1 MFGVLNNR
9 ETGGIMFSL
18 AQELRMQRAYEL
30 ACRQLLGSQNQYV
43 QSGNLVGLETEVGLY
58 NPTLS
63 HGQVGTVRDEVMT
76 QVGGTYELGLHQ
88 LEVSP
93 LPVSLDGGFG
103 AVVAGHR
110 SVSEHIARACRERGV
125 SLVRCGTNPFLH
137 GLQPPRT
144 NTPKYQRVPDFQD
157 LHRRKDLVCVVGGVD
172 VDAAVV
178 SLCQAF
184 QINVQ
189 ARSFEHGINL
199 LNYSFMAGPYLLVL
213 AANARYVQCSDTGF
227 ADVRMHAWQL
237 THDTRTRRQLRK
249 GYGPR
254 VGLPERYFGSV
265 SDYLQRIARFP
276 FILDN
281 PDAALQI
288 AIGMTWLDAR
298 IKFIEQS
305 VVVELRNLPTQAE
318 WEDEVALTA
327 AYLGMLAYC
336 DHYRLPLMPIDRVA
350 DNRMSAM
357 QYGLNGR
364 MWLDGEQASAA
375 HATEVW
381 LCRAEEGLRLR
392 GLHDACVWL
401 ERLYSRLKVGC
412 PSEQL
417 AGMLERNPRP
427 TEQQLAAAMQA
438 LNMLQ

>member
-1 MFGVLNNR
+1 
-9 ETGGIMFSL
+9 MFSL
-18 AQELRMQRAYEL
+18 AQELRMRRAYEL
-30 ACRQLLGSQNQYV
+30 VCRQLLLAEGEYV
-43 QSGNLVGLETEVGLY
+43 QAGNLVGLETEVGLY
-58 NPTLS
+58 APTLS
-63 HGQVGTVRDEVMT
+63 HDQVGTLRDGVMS

-93 LPVSLDGGFG
+93 LPVSLESGFW
-103 AVVAGHR
+103 AVAEGHR
-110 SVSEHIARACRERGV
+110 SVSENIARACRERDV
-125 SLVRCGTNPFLH
+125 CLVRCGTNPFLD

-157 LHRRKDLVCVVGGVD
+157 FHRRKDLACVVGD
-172 VDAAVV
+172 VEIDAAVV

-189 ARSFEHGINL
+189 AQSFEHGVNL
-199 LNYSFMAGPYLLVL
+199 LNYSFMVGPYLLSL
-213 AANARYVQCSDTGF
+213 AANARYVQCSDTAF

-254 VGLPERYFGSV
+254 VGLPERYFDSV
-265 SDYLQRIARFP
+265 QDYLWRIARFP

-281 PDAALQI
+281 QDAALQI

-305 VVVELRNLPTQAE
+305 AVVELRNLPTQAE

-336 DHYRLPLMPIDRVA
+336 EHYRLLRMPIDRVA

-357 QYGLNGR
+357 QHGLNGR
-364 MWLDGEQASAA
+364 MWLDGDQASAA

-381 LCRAEEGLRLR
+381 LRRAEEGLRLR
-392 GLHDACVWL
+392 GLHDACMWL
-401 ERLYSRLKVGC
+401 ERLYSRLRVGC

-417 AGMLERNPRP
+417 ARMLECNPRP
-427 TEQQLAAAMQA
+427 TKEQLATAMQA

>member
-1 MFGVLNNR
+1 M
-9 ETGGIMFSL
+9 
-18 AQELRMQRAYEL
+18 
-30 ACRQLLGSQNQYV
+30 
-43 QSGNLVGLETEVGLY
+43 
-58 NPTLS
+58 
-63 HGQVGTVRDEVMT
+63 
-76 QVGGTYELGLHQ
+76 
-88 LEVSP
+88 
-93 LPVSLDGGFG
+93 
-103 AVVAGHR
+103 
-110 SVSEHIARACRERGV
+110 
-125 SLVRCGTNPFLH
+125 
-137 GLQPPRT
+137 
-144 NTPKYQRVPDFQD
+144 
-157 LHRRKDLVCVVGGVD
+157 
-172 VDAAVV
+172 
-178 SLCQAF
+178 
-184 QINVQ
+184 
-189 ARSFEHGINL
+189 
-199 LNYSFMAGPYLLVL
+199 
-213 AANARYVQCSDTGF
+213 
-227 ADVRMHAWQL
+227 
-237 THDTRTRRQLRK
+237 
-249 GYGPR
+249 
-254 VGLPERYFGSV
+254 GLPERYFGSV

-288 AIGMTWLDAR
+288 AVGMTWLDAR

-336 DHYRLPLMPIDRVA
+336 DHHRLLPMPIDRVA

-357 QYGLNGR
+357 QYGLNAR

-381 LCRAEEGLRLR
+381 LRRAEEGLRHR
-392 GLHDACVWL
+392 GLHDASVWL

-427 TEQQLAAAMQA
+427 TEQQLAAAMRA

>member
-1 MFGVLNNR
+1 
-9 ETGGIMFSL
+9 MFSL
-18 AQELRMQRAYEL
+18 AQELRMRRAYEL
-30 ACRQLLGSQNQYV
+30 ACGQLLSAKDRFL
-43 QSGNLVGLETEVGLY
+43 QSGHLLGLETEVGLY
-58 NPTLS
+58 GSALS
-63 HGQVGTVRDEVMT
+63 HSEVGALRDSIIV

-93 LPVSLDGGFG
+93 LPVSLEGGFG
-103 AVVAGHR
+103 AVAAGHR
-110 SVSEHIARACRERGV
+110 LVAGNIALACRERGV
-125 SLVRCGTNPFLH
+125 SLVRCGTNPFLD

-144 NTPKYQRVPDFQD
+144 NTPKYQQVPDFQD
-157 LHRRKDLVCVVGGVD
+157 CHRRKELACVLGGV
-172 VDAAVV
+172 VIDAAVV

-189 ARSFEHGINL
+189 TRSFAHGISL
-199 LNYSFMAGPYLLVL
+199 LNYSFMVGPYLLAL
-213 AANARYVQCSDTGF
+213 AANARYLQCSDTGF
-227 ADVRMHAWQL
+227 ADVRMHAWRL

-254 VGLPERYFGSV
+254 VGLPERYFGSMQ
-265 SDYLQRIARFP
+265 DYLQRIARFP

-288 AIGMTWLDAR
+288 AIGMAWLDAR

-318 WEDEVALTA
+318 WEDEVAFTA

-336 DHYRLPLMPIDRVA
+336 EHHQVQLMPIERVA
-350 DNRMSAM
+350 HNRMSAM
-357 QYGLNGR
+357 RGGLDDQL
-364 MWLDGEQASAA
+364 WLDGSMVSTVHAA
-375 HATEVW
+375 ETW
-381 LCRAEEGLRLR
+381 LRRAEEGLHLR
-392 GLHDACVWL
+392 GLDDAVAWL
-401 ERLYSRLKVGC
+401 ERLHARLAAGC

-417 AGMLERNPRP
+417 ARMLEYNPRP
-427 TEQQLAAAMQA
+427 TEQQLATAMKA

>member
-1 MFGVLNNR
+1 
-9 ETGGIMFSL
+9 MFSL
-18 AQELRMQRAYEL
+18 AQELRMRRAYEL
-30 ACRQLLGSQNQYV
+30 TCEQLLKARNQYA
-43 QSGNLVGLETEVGLY
+43 QPGHLVGLESEVALYAPGL
-58 NPTLS
+58 TIVEL
-63 HGQVGTVRDEVMT
+63 GVIRDQVMALIDA
-76 QVGGTYELGLHQ
+76 TYELGLHQ
-88 LEVSP
+88 IEKSPGPRSLET
-93 LPVSLDGGFG
+93 GFEQ
-103 AVVAGHR
+103 VAEGHR
-110 SVSEHIARACRERGV
+110 LVSEGIARACQEHRVG
-125 SLVRCGTNPFLH
+125 LVRCGTNPFLD

-144 NTPKYQRVPDFQD
+144 NTPKYQLVPDFQD
-157 LHRRKDLVCVVGGVD
+157 FHRRKDLACVVGD
-172 VDAAVV
+172 VEIDAAVV

-189 ARSFEHGINL
+189 ARSFEHGIDL
-199 LNYSFMAGPYLLVL
+199 LNYSFMVGPYLLAL

-227 ADVRMHAWQL
+227 ADVRMHAWL
-237 THDTRTRRQLRK
+237 LSHDTRTRRQLRK

-254 VGLPERYFGSV
+254 VGLPERYFDSV
-265 SDYLQRIARFP
+265 QDYLRRIARFP

-298 IKFIEQS
+298 IKFIERS

-336 DHYRLPLMPIDRVA
+336 EHYRLLRMPTDRVA

-357 QYGLNGR
+357 QHGLNGR

-381 LCRAEEGLRLR
+381 LRRAEEGLRLR

-417 AGMLERNPRP
+417 AWMLECNPRP
-427 TEQQLAAAMQA
+427 TEQQLATAMQA